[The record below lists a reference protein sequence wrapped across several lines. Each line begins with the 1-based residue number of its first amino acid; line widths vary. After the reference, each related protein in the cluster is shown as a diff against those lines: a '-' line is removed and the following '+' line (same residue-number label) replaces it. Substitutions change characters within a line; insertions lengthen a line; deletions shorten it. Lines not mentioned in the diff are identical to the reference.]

1 MLIKFLYLRTPTQC
15 KKFAYTFLICK
26 SELIY
31 EVNSPVCYFKLVDT
45 SFNDNIMTTQVE
57 WGAFIETNQPQ
68 K

>member
-1 MLIKFLYLRTPTQC
+1 MITCLYLRTTTQC
-15 KKFAYTFLICK
+15 EKFAYTFLICT

-31 EVNSPVCYFKLVDT
+31 EVNSSVCYFKLVDT
-45 SFNDNIMTTQVE
+45 SFNDNIVTTQVD